1 MTITIVGA
9 GMAGLL
15 AANMLQRHDPLIIEA
30 QPSLPNNHSAVLRF
44 GSEKVAEVTGI
55 PFKKVRMIK
64 GTLAWSNPVADAL
77 SYAAKCGG
85 VARSDRSIPVGI
97 ERAERWIA
105 PPDLIER
112 MARGL
117 TIEFGRSLELSAGT
131 RKDGWSD
138 TPYISTI
145 PMPALMKLLGYPDQ
159 PTFSY
164 VEGANLR
171 FKVDYCEAYASLY
184 IPAPSHR
191 FNRLSVTGDEVIA
204 EFAFPAGM
212 PKLTEREVQVD
223 MPFIICDL
231 LGIKSSTVSEI
242 EFKPQ
247 RYAKI
252 QPIDDIARKKFL
264 AWATDNYNIFS
275 LGRFAT
281 WRPGLLLDDLV
292 HDVRQIEKW
301 INDRYAMKFAR

>member
-15 AANMLQRHDPLIIEA
+15 AANMLQRHSPRIIEA

-44 GSEKVAEVTGI
+44 GSDKVAEVTGI
-55 PFKKVRMIK
+55 PFQKVKMIK
-64 GTLAWSNPVADAL
+64 GTLPWRNPVADAL
-77 SYAAKCGG
+77 SYALKCGG
-85 VARSDRSIPVGI
+85 VSRSDRSIPLGL

-105 PPDLIER
+105 PVNLISR
-112 MARGL
+112 MSDAIPTGKIKFEQPFDII
-117 TIEFGRSLELSAGT
+117 TYSG
-131 RKDGWSD
+131 DG
-138 TPYISTI
+138 PYISTI
-145 PMPALMKLLGYPDQ
+145 PMPALMALLGYPNQ
-159 PTFSY
+159 PAFNY
-164 VEGANLR
+164 VEGANLH
-171 FKVDYCEAYASLY
+171 FTVPNCEAYASLY
-184 IPAPSHR
+184 IPSPAYR

-204 EFAFPAGM
+204 EFAFPHPF
-212 PKLTEREVQVD
+212 PKLSAPEVKS
-223 MPFIICDL
+223 MAFPICDM
-231 LGIKSSTVSEI
+231 LGLQHVTVENVSYTS
-242 EFKPQ
+242 Q

-264 AWATDNYNIFS
+264 AWTTDNHNIFS